1 MLTCPKQ
8 EYKKKQ
14 EYKQGTIYFYGGIP
28 QQQTQD
34 SRLDVAWETQQQ
46 KVAIP

>member
-8 EYKKKQ
+8 EYKKQ

-46 KVAIP
+46 KAVIP

>member
-8 EYKKKQ
+8 EYKKQ

-34 SRLDVAWETQQQ
+34 VVWTLPGKRNKKRS
-46 KVAIP
+46 